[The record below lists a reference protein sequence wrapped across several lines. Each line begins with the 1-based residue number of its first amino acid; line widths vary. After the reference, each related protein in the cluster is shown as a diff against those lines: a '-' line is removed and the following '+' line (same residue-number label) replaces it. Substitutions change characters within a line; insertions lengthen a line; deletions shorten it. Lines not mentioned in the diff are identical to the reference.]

1 MKKVQDYFFCIE
13 KCFESVFFVGVFF
26 VSSSVRYHINPK
38 TGNANLCRADYG
50 NCPYEK
56 NNFEEH
62 YATKQD
68 AQKAY
73 ETRMANPISENSRLM
88 KIRGKVQQTIMNRLM
103 DHSGSTAFL
112 SKDKEHISSVYLRNR
127 IDDFL
132 DSYSP
137 TGVDDSGRLNN
148 TSTTIKSPKIS
159 YTDNAIVGFE
169 AMYEDIS
176 KDYPELLN
184 DMNNAGEK
192 WIDNCSSDEAWAV
205 YKYSCDSTEYAETY
219 SQNDNVFAE
228 NLNNALNKA
237 PKFSEPLTVFSGLS
251 YQTRDLIMKQN
262 PAVGS
267 VVNIDRVLSTSV
279 NPAQA
284 NGFMRGDFLSDGKI
298 VEGKNVALK
307 IIANRGGAM
316 SSISRHQDEFEILL
330 PKSDYEVVEIEQNK
344 ELMWG
349 EGKKGMVADIV
360 LTLRM
365 K

>member
-1 MKKVQDYFFCIE
+1 M
-13 KCFESVFFVGVFF
+13 
-26 VSSSVRYHINPK
+26 SSSVRYHINPE
-38 TGNANLCRADYG
+38 TGNANLCRADFG

-73 ETRMANPISENSRLM
+73 EKRMENPVSENSRLM
-88 KIRGKVQQTIMNRLM
+88 KTRGKIQQAIVNRLM

-112 SKDKEHISSVYLRNR
+112 SKDKEHISSVHLRNR

-132 DSYSP
+132 SSYSP
-137 TGVDDSGRLNN
+137 TGVDDSGRLD
-148 TSTTIKSPKIS
+148 TTPLTIRAPKVS

-169 AMYEDIS
+169 GVYEDIH

-228 NLNNALNKA
+228 NLNNALTKA

-251 YQTRDLIMKQN
+251 YQTRDLVMEQN
-262 PAVGS
+262 PTVGS

-284 NGFMRGDFLSDGKI
+284 NGFMRGDFLSNGEIVDGK
-298 VEGKNVALK
+298 KVALK
-307 IIANRGGAM
+307 IIADRGGAM
-316 SSISRHQDEFEILL
+316 SSVSRHQDELEVLL